1 MPQKQNIVA
10 DLFRQQYGVER
21 CRSFE
26 NGSKRSRRE
35 YLRLRFLHFDHGANG
50 WL

>member
-10 DLFRQQYGVER
+10 DLIRQQYGVER
-21 CRSFE
+21 CQSLE

-35 YLRLRFLHFDHGANG
+35 HLRLRFLYSGHGTNG